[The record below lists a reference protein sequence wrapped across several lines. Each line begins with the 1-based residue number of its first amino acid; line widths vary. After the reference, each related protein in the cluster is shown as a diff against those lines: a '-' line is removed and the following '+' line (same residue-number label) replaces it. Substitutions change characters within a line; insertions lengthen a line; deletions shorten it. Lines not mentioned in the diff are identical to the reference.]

1 MISSSS
7 RYTTA
12 TSSRDGSSIVIS
24 VRKPTTTVEYVT
36 YTAREGESFVTIAT
50 RLYNDPTQYWRIADI
65 NPQISF
71 PDKLSGGTTVRVP
84 R

>member
-1 MISSSS
+1 MITSSS
-7 RYTTA
+7 RYTT
-12 TSSRDGSSIVIS
+12 TTGDRDGASIVIS
-24 VRKPTTTVEYVT
+24 IRKPTNAVEYVT

-71 PDKLSGGTTVRVP
+71 PDRMSGGTLVRVP

>member
-1 MISSSS
+1 MITSSS
-7 RYTTA
+7 RYTTTTGA
-12 TSSRDGSSIVIS
+12 RDGASIVIS
-24 VRKPTTTVEYVT
+24 IRKPTNAVEYVT

-71 PDKLSGGTTVRVP
+71 PDRMSGGTLVRVP